1 MSDFRDY
8 VLRNETNGTYYRMS
22 KNMWTED
29 KSCLLYTSK
38 QRNFVELI
46 YITGENGI
54 SWTRIISTITM

>member
-29 KSCLLYTSK
+29 KSEAADFYADEARSM
-38 QRNFVELI
+38 VE
-46 YITGENGI
+46 EFAHNKGI
-54 SWTRIISTITM
+54 MLTVERK